1 MYPATKRLPP
11 NPRPDPAH
19 LLATVRAQSCYG
31 GLRSAFN
38 VSLSITFALCALG
51 FVSGIISILN
61 SFSVFHRGA
70 ETTFIFGLSVI
81 AGSAVVAFLAFAGRQ
96 AAVVMLD
103 IADLLVAQ
111 QADSRMGM

>member
-1 MYPATKRLPP
+1 
-11 NPRPDPAH
+11 
-19 LLATVRAQSCYG
+19 
-31 GLRSAFN
+31 LRSAFN

-51 FVSGIISILN
+51 FVTGIISILN

-111 QADSRMGM
+111 RADSRPGV

>member
-1 MYPATKRLPP
+1 MLPSTRRLPP
-11 NPRPDPAH
+11 ARRPDPAH
-19 LLATVRAQSCYG
+19 LLATIRAQSCYA

-51 FVSGIISILN
+51 FATGIISILN

-81 AGSAVVAFLAFAGRQ
+81 AGSAVVAFLGFAGRQ
-96 AAVVMLD
+96 AAFVMLD
-103 IADLLVAQ
+103 IADLLMAQ
-111 QADSRMGM
+111 RAEARHQG